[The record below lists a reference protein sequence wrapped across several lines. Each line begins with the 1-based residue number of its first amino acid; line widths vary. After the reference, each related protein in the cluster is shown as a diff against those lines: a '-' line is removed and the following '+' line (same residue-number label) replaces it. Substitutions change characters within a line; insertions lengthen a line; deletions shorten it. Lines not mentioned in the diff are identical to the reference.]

1 MLPVVGRLDVDGRSI
16 PVWVHKASDYTDR
29 HGRPRTL
36 PHRHIGLSASAWSA
50 LHSVRAEAE
59 ALLIIEGAQSLKVA
73 GAMASD
79 LPAGNEVHISEELAR
94 LLGRRRF
101 GRSPACLLSSA
112 RVCAPVKT
120 VSRKSGHF
128 STMRAGM
135 LTRALFELE
144 VGDEVQ
150 LSLIPRRR
158 PHPLRSLVQRAGLG
172 PPRDSPWGVLVIV
185 MGAAILSARALESLL
200 EALLLLLLGAP
211 GQPVRVERAH
221 PGDDNADRRV
231 IRLHSAVFPVLGISP
246 GMQVFVHWERARTAA
261 IALEDYQPH
270 SPTIPKFL
278 ESRQAVGIRQSLPPE
293 FPPHLVARVSLAVR
307 QDLGMPANSVAVVRR
322 RVRTLVMSQLNQLA
336 IPVTGLFLAGLAI
349 KGIRGWLF
357 YSALIIVVLLGLLP
371 LRRAAPPRGRWP

>member
-1 MLPVVGRLDVDGRSI
+1 
-16 PVWVHKASDYTDR
+16 
-29 HGRPRTL
+29 
-36 PHRHIGLSASAWSA
+36 
-50 LHSVRAEAE
+50 
-59 ALLIIEGAQSLKVA
+59 
-73 GAMASD
+73 
-79 LPAGNEVHISEELAR
+79 
-94 LLGRRRF
+94 
-101 GRSPACLLSSA
+101 
-112 RVCAPVKT
+112 
-120 VSRKSGHF
+120 
-128 STMRAGM
+128 
-135 LTRALFELE
+135 
-144 VGDEVQ
+144 
-150 LSLIPRRR
+150 
-158 PHPLRSLVQRAGLG
+158 
-172 PPRDSPWGVLVIV
+172 

-322 RVRTLVMSQLNQLA
+322 RVRTLVMSQLNQLT